1 MPRPLLVRAAR
12 AKGAAVVAAAIAPPT
27 LRLPARDLTTPIA
40 KPELGTT
47 PKTAAGAVKL
57 YDAWAGDY
65 DETLRSWDYPAPRR
79 TAALLQTHLSAPDGA
94 VLDAGC
100 GTGLSGE
107 ALRAAGFSGLIGTDV
122 SAESLQVCARKGV
135 YSRLEI
141 ANLEEPLPFACVFLT
156 RAPASPSSVLTR
168 APPPL
173 RDDHFS
179 AVACVGVLSYVR
191 RFDVAFSEFAR
202 VTRPRGIVVFTHR
215 SALWDDDVDGVR
227 TSAEAT
233 RGWKLRYL
241 SEPEEYMPLNPDP
254 KESAKRI
261 RYGVYEA
268 C

>member
-1 MPRPLLVRAAR
+1 MLRPLLVRAAR

-47 PKTAAGAVKL
+47 PKTAAGAIKL

-141 ANLEEPLPFACVFLT
+141 ANLEEPLPFACVFFT
-156 RAPASPSSVLTR
+156 RAPASPSSVRVRFSHAR
-168 APPPL
+168 ASIPL
-173 RDDHFS
+173 FRSHAS
-179 AVACVGVLSYVR
+179 AAASQGRPLLRGRVR
-191 RFDVAFSEFAR
+191 RRALLRAAIR
-202 VTRPRGIVVFTHR
+202 RGLF
-215 SALWDDDVDGVR
+215 
-227 TSAEAT
+227 
-233 RGWKLRYL
+233 
-241 SEPEEYMPLNPDP
+241 
-254 KESAKRI
+254 RI
-261 RYGVYEA
+261 RARDAPGRDRRLHSSQRAVG
-268 C
+268 